1 MEKWFFDSVTNNFQI
16 ARDVMKMGRLAWIAK
31 MDHIYTP
38 IMDKVCV
45 DLAIHTVTAINAPL
59 MCVPLAQIAL

>member
-1 MEKWFFDSVTNNFQI
+1 
-16 ARDVMKMGRLAWIAK
+16 MKMGRLVWIAK
-31 MDHIYTP
+31 MDHIYTR

-59 MCVPLAQIAL
+59 MGVPLAQIAL